1 MSKFFDFLKRTEN
14 IFLIIALTF
23 GLIFCFINL
32 PFAASDESSHFI
44 KIYNFTEG
52 SINFQKY
59 TVNNKTYTAAVM
71 PKNLYDIIAYY
82 ESVRY
87 DKLKIKSSDITKNL
101 VVKIDKKNLLPVV
114 YIPTS
119 YTICSYLPEFL
130 IFTFFKI
137 FNLPILVIFYALR
150 LISLL
155 FYILLT
161 YFAIKIIPVKKW
173 LLMMC
178 ATLPTIIYLAASVSS
193 DGILAGFCF
202 LFTAYVLNLAFNK
215 NIKKIELKHILI
227 FTFLILYITI
237 CKYPYSFLVFL
248 FFSIPKEKF
257 ENFRLYLKN
266 FILILLLLFVYI
278 LANVLYFLFISKGLS
293 HINEN
298 IEPFQ
303 NMLNI
308 LINNPINFFN
318 AVIFDLQHVVPY
330 IMQSVATF
338 GWQEVYLL
346 PRISFIYMVFLAM
359 SAFQNE
365 KDGPYY
371 LDISVKNKLIYLSVF
386 CGFIFITLLTCY
398 LLFSYK
404 GEIGIRNMQGRYLIP
419 VLPLIFLC
427 FSSKN
432 YFKTKIFKYVSIIY
446 ILFVYFVS
454 SIVILN
460 NYYII

>member
-1 MSKFFDFLKRTEN
+1 M
-14 IFLIIALTF
+14 
-23 GLIFCFINL
+23 
-32 PFAASDESSHFI
+32 
-44 KIYNFTEG
+44 
-52 SINFQKY
+52 
-59 TVNNKTYTAAVM
+59 
-71 PKNLYDIIAYY
+71 
-82 ESVRY
+82 
-87 DKLKIKSSDITKNL
+87 
-101 VVKIDKKNLLPVV
+101 
-114 YIPTS
+114 
-119 YTICSYLPEFL
+119 
-130 IFTFFKI
+130 
-137 FNLPILVIFYALR
+137 
-150 LISLL
+150 
-155 FYILLT
+155 
-161 YFAIKIIPVKKW
+161 
-173 LLMMC
+173 
-178 ATLPTIIYLAASVSS
+178 
-193 DGILAGFCF
+193 
-202 LFTAYVLNLAFNK
+202 
-215 NIKKIELKHILI
+215 
-227 FTFLILYITI
+227 
-237 CKYPYSFLVFL
+237 
-248 FFSIPKEKF
+248 
-257 ENFRLYLKN
+257 
-266 FILILLLLFVYI
+266 LFVYI